1 MGLTETEK
9 TDCTASCAVKEQMGQ
24 RNRGLN
30 VAGVGTKTTAF
41 GFGGWFK
48 LIRIWNKMSFLQ
60 SFKNNLCNL
69 PILFSNN
76 FTIYT
81 TLILHL

>member
-9 TDCTASCAVKEQMGQ
+9 TDCTASCAVEEQMGQ

-48 LIRIWNKMSFLQ
+48 L
-60 SFKNNLCNL
+60 
-69 PILFSNN
+69 
-76 FTIYT
+76 
-81 TLILHL
+81 